1 MAYQSLYR
9 RYRPRR
15 FSDVKGQPHVVMALH
30 NAVREGRVGHA
41 YLFSGPRGTGKTS
54 TARILAKVLNCAA
67 PVDGEPCC
75 ECENCL
81 AVENGVIV
89 DWLQELDAAT
99 NNRVEQM
106 RDLLDKVP
114 LGTSGNRKVYIL
126 DEVHMLTG
134 GAANALLKTLEEP
147 PDHVVFVLATTDPHK
162 VLPTIRSRTQHF
174 DFHLVPVDELD
185 EHVRWVIQD
194 AGLAVGDDGI
204 EHVLRVGGGSV
215 RDALSALDQVAAAGG
230 VLDRRDAADELL
242 DALVARDPGRTLGSV
257 ADAVNAGR
265 DPRVLVTSLIGR
277 LRDVFLASLKA
288 GLDHLSDIDR
298 DRATQLAEQVERP
311 FLTRSLEVL
320 GEASVDMREAPDPRI
335 TLEVALVRLTNVDAD
350 ASPAALL
357 ERIERLERA
366 LATGTPA
373 ATTPTATTPAPAA
386 AARDQLAS
394 RSAPALGGIRSTPQ
408 PEPAQP
414 QAQPEPEAPTAPA
427 APTGPLPTRDE
438 LTLAWGDHV
447 LASLRGSA
455 AKARFAGGRFV
466 AVEDGA
472 AVFGLP
478 NAVHRDRCEEC
489 RTDVE
494 AALAAHFG
502 RPVPLRLVVDTGPV
516 APPADSSSHLPE
528 DDGPVDVHDLVDA
541 PAETVTGVDRLTQAF
556 PGAQLIEG
564 DQPQ

>member
-1 MAYQSLYR
+1 
-9 RYRPRR
+9 
-15 FSDVKGQPHVVMALH
+15 
-30 NAVREGRVGHA
+30 
-41 YLFSGPRGTGKTS
+41 
-54 TARILAKVLNCAA
+54 
-67 PVDGEPCC
+67 
-75 ECENCL
+75 
-81 AVENGVIV
+81 
-89 DWLQELDAAT
+89 
-99 NNRVEQM
+99 
-106 RDLLDKVP
+106 
-114 LGTSGNRKVYIL
+114 
-126 DEVHMLTG
+126 
-134 GAANALLKTLEEP
+134 
-147 PDHVVFVLATTDPHK
+147 
-162 VLPTIRSRTQHF
+162 
-174 DFHLVPVDELD
+174 
-185 EHVRWVIQD
+185 
-194 AGLAVGDDGI
+194 
-204 EHVLRVGGGSV
+204 
-215 RDALSALDQVAAAGG
+215 

-242 DALVARDPGRTLGSV
+242 DALVARDPGRALGSV

-373 ATTPTATTPAPAA
+373 APAPAA
-386 AARDQLAS
+386 AARDQLAG
-394 RSAPALGGIRSTPQ
+394 RSAPALGGIRSTPP

-414 QAQPEPEAPTAPA
+414 QAQPEPEATAAPS
-427 APTGPLPTRDE
+427 APTGLLPTRDE

-502 RPVPLRLVVDTGPV
+502 RPVPLRLVVDTGAV
-516 APPADSSSHLPE
+516 PPPTGSAAHLPD

-541 PAETVTGVDRLTQAF
+541 PAETVSGVDRLTQAF
-556 PGAQLIEG
+556 PGAQLMEG
-564 DQPQ
+564 DQ